1 MNDLVQQNNIYPQVP
16 SPQVPSTGPSISY
29 PPPTPLDTV
38 PLDTVPNQKSKG
50 QFEYIQTENTRQMLM
65 NCWEAITLT
74 EMWNFMKK
82 DPGSN
87 GYMFS
92 NARELKIITKKMN
105 ELPNNVGHS
114 GFTMGWTLRQMQ
126 FIALHGEDEY
136 KKQYLQSE

>member
-1 MNDLVQQNNIYPQVP
+1 MNNMTEQV
-16 SPQVPSTGPSISY
+16 TIIF
-29 PPPTPLDTV
+29 PPAPPV
-38 PLDTVPNQKSKG
+38 ANKKSDGK
-50 QFEYIQTENTRQMLM
+50 FEYIQDSDTKQMLM

-74 EMWNFMKK
+74 EMWHFMKK
-82 DPGSN
+82 DPGST

-92 NARELKIITKKMN
+92 NANELIIITKKMN

-126 FIALHGEDEY
+126 FIALYGEDEY